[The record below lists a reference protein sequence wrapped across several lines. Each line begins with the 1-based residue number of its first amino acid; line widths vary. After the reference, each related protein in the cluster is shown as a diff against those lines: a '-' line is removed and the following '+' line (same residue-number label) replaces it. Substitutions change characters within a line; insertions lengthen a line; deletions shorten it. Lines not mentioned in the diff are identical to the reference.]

1 MAVTVSTART
11 GLSGR
16 VLLGFVAAYILLPVL
31 ATLLYSL
38 ATVWRSEVLPE
49 GYTLHH
55 WAKAFVDVRFV
66 QVLLRTLALA
76 MGVAVVTLALLLP
89 AVWWQRVRNP
99 KIAVALQLM
108 AAVPFSLPTLVIA
121 LGLLTMTG
129 TYLPQAQGTVWL
141 LGLAQVAISFPFAYW
156 ALDNAMA
163 AANVRNL
170 SEAASACGAKPLA
183 TLRHVILPNVRG
195 GIAMAGIMAFGTSFN
210 ELVLTQLLVGS
221 RFETVQLY
229 ALNMLKG
236 ADADYNLLAVM
247 TIINFT
253 ITLVLAVTMVRL
265 NTKSAS
271 ALPGKGKA

>member
-1 MAVTVSTART
+1 MAVTRTMTRT
-11 GLSGR
+11 GLSGQI
-16 VLLGFVAAYILLPVL
+16 LFGFVAAYILVPVV
-31 ATLLYSL
+31 ATMLYSL
-38 ATVWRSEVLPE
+38 ATVWRSDVLPE
-49 GYTLHH
+49 AYTLAH
-55 WAKAFVDVRFV
+55 WTKAFLDLRFV
-66 QVLLRTLALA
+66 EVLLRSLGLAT
-76 MGVAVVTLALLLP
+76 MVAVLTVALLLP

-99 KIAVALQLM
+99 KIAIALQMM

-129 TYLPQAQGTVWL
+129 TYFPQAQGTVWFL
-141 LGLAQVAISFPFAYW
+141 CLAQVGLAFPFAYW

-163 AANVRNL
+163 AANVRSL
-170 SEAASACGAKPLA
+170 SEAASACGARPLA
-183 TLRHVILPNVRG
+183 TLRHAILPNIGG
-195 GIAMAGIMAFGTSFN
+195 GIAMAAIMAFGTSFN

-253 ITLVLAVTMVRL
+253 ITLVLAVAMVRL
-265 NTKSAS
+265 DTKRSGRLARKS
-271 ALPGKGKA
+271 